1 MVARTPK
8 VIAGPAEEPITVE
21 EARAH
26 LEAPAYED
34 SDVDP
39 IDDTMIEGWLGAAR
53 EMCEQFLGLSL
64 APQTL
69 EIALDSFPTTVLDG
83 LTWVELP
90 MGPVQEIVE
99 IMAPAVEGFDTDD
112 VDSDA
117 GADEPIYADGQVNPG
132 TYVLDNYI
140 WPARVVPVP
149 LSSAWPA
156 ITAATNA
163 IKVRY
168 VAGYGDGG
176 PPMPR
181 AARAAILICLASLY
195 ANRGD
200 DPGAL
205 GLSRSAAGAD
215 QIPASA
221 EALLRPL
228 RVRLG
233 MA

>member
-1 MVARTPK
+1 VKPPK
-8 VIAGPAEEPITVE
+8 VIVAPEAEPITTE

-64 APQTL
+64 ATQTL
-69 EIALDSFPTTVLDG
+69 EIALDAWPTVAADG
-83 LTWVELP
+83 TTAINLP
-90 MGPVQEIVE
+90 MGPVRQILQ
-99 IMAPAVEGFDTDD
+99 IMTPAVDGFTSDD
-112 VDSDA
+112 VDSDSA
-117 GADEPIYADGQVNPG
+117 ADVAVFADGEVNPDQ
-132 TYVLDNYI
+132 YSLDDYSKPERAYPI
-140 WPARVVPVP
+140 TSWPT
-149 LSSAWPA
+149 

-163 IKVRY
+163 IKIRY
-168 VAGYGDGG
+168 LAGYGVESDGG
-176 PPMPR
+176 EAMPR
-181 AARAAILICLASLY
+181 AARAAILVTLAHLY
-195 ANRGD
+195 AHRGD
-200 DPGAL
+200 EDAQLP
-205 GLSRSAAGAD
+205 
-215 QIPASA
+215 PTA

>member
-1 MVARTPK
+1 MAARTPK
-8 VIAGPAEEPITVE
+8 VIVAAAEEPVTVE

-69 EIALDSFPTTVLDG
+69 EIALDSWPTLAVDG
-83 LTWVELP
+83 VTAIELP
-90 MGPVQEIVE
+90 MGPVLSIVE
-99 IMAPAVEGFDTDD
+99 VMTPAAESFDTDD
-112 VDSDA
+112 VDSDIA
-117 GADEPIYADGQVNPG
+117 GDLPIYADGEVNPDQY
-132 TYVLDNYI
+132 TLDNYSR
-140 WPARVVPVP
+140 PARLVPV
-149 LSSAWPA
+149 AGWPS
-156 ITAATNA
+156 ITTATNA

-168 VAGYGDGG
+168 LAGYGGDGE
-176 PPMPR
+176 PLPR
-181 AARAAILICLASLY
+181 AARAAILVVLGHLY
-195 ANRGD
+195 SNRGD
-200 DPGAL
+200 EPIEL
-205 GLSRSAAGAD
+205 P
-215 QIPASA
+215 PAA

>member
-8 VIAGPAEEPITVE
+8 VIVAPTEEPITVE

-69 EIALDSFPTTVLDG
+69 EIALDSFPTMTADG
-83 LTWVELP
+83 FTWIELP

-99 IMAPAVEGFDTDD
+99 IMTPAADGFDTDD

-117 GADEPIYADGQVNPG
+117 GAGEPIYADGQVNPDV
-132 TYVLDNYI
+132 YALDNYI
-140 WPARVVPVP
+140 APARVVPVP
-149 LSSAWPA
+149 STSAWPV
-156 ITAATNA
+156 ITASTNA
-163 IKVRY
+163 VKVRY

-176 PPMPR
+176 LPLPR
-181 AARAAILICLASLY
+181 SVRAAILVVLAHLY

-200 DPGAL
+200 EAVDLP
-205 GLSRSAAGAD
+205 
-215 QIPASA
+215 PTA

-228 RVRLG
+228 RVRMG

>member
-1 MVARTPK
+1 MITRKPK
-8 VIAGPAEEPITVE
+8 VIVPPEAEPISIDQ
-21 EARAH
+21 ARAH
-26 LEAPAYED
+26 LEAAPYED
-34 SDVDP
+34 SDIDP

-69 EIALDSFPTTVLDG
+69 EIALDSFPTTAVDG
-83 LTWVELP
+83 STAIELP
-90 MGPVQEIVE
+90 FGPVTDILEV
-99 IMAPAVEGFDTDD
+99 MTSPPSDFDTDD

-117 GADEPIYADGQVNPG
+117 GADAPIYADGEVNPDVFVFDD
-132 TYVLDNYI
+132 YSS
-140 WPARVVPVP
+140 PARLIAV
-149 LSSAWPA
+149 SAWPA

-163 IKVRY
+163 VKVRY
-168 VAGYGDGG
+168 LAGYDEENL
-176 PPMPR
+176 PR
-181 AARAAILICLASLY
+181 AVRSAILVVLAHLY

-200 DPGAL
+200 EAVEMP
-205 GLSRSAAGAD
+205 
-215 QIPASA
+215 PTA